1 MKPSK
6 NILIKLSG
14 ASLKNEDNII
24 CFKKLDQISSQIK
37 ALKGPYSILSF

>member
-6 NILIKLSG
+6 NTLIKLSG

-37 ALKGPYSILSF
+37 ALKGQYG